1 MKINFDNDSDGID
14 LTQFVD
20 LLENW
25 EKHYPNLPKPKA
37 LYTIAT
43 GQNPTGF
50 TQSLEFRK
58 KIYDLA
64 VKYDFAIIEDDPY
77 GYLTLPKYENL
88 I

>member
-1 MKINFDNDSDGID
+1 M
-14 LTQFVD
+14 TQFVD

-58 KIYDLA
+58 KFMIWLSNM
-64 VKYDFAIIEDDPY
+64 I
-77 GYLTLPKYENL
+77 LPLLKMIL
-88 I
+88 MVI